1 VNDDLLVED
10 ETSSNEY
17 RFIYTSLP
25 SLTQYNLGGRQT
37 YSFTEFL
44 DTPDNQYIVSSSRS
58 LTPGIYIVYAYA
70 QFIADTSSTNRLQLG
85 INTIAFE
92 YSNIYY
98 PTIDINVGSV
108 TVRSIRYIN
117 VLTVSTTTDFYFVF
131 FSQLSGDWKNI
142 TGVYL
147 RIA

>member
-1 VNDDLLVED
+1 
-10 ETSSNEY
+10 
-17 RFIYTSLP
+17 LP

-37 YSFTEFL
+37 YSFTGSSGSSIGY
-44 DTPDNQYIVSSSRS
+44 TASSSRS

-70 QFIADTSSTNRLQLG
+70 QFTADTSSTNRLQLG
-85 INTIAFE
+85 INTTQFE

-131 FSQLSGDWKNI
+131 FSQLSGEWKDL